1 MVEIV
6 DAVNKPVLRRVVL
19 RIGGTIE
26 IPPPPPPIKLV
37 SREPSPM
44 KLPYIVADDSEENCA
59 VVAFKYPV
67 FTTKELSEVVKTS
80 VMAI

>member
-26 IPPPPPPIKLV
+26 MPPPPGTFVKP
-37 SREPSPM
+37 EPSPTN
-44 KLPYIVADDSEENCA
+44 LA
-59 VVAFKYPV
+59 
-67 FTTKELSEVVKTS
+67 
-80 VMAI
+80 